1 MKKIYVGNLGSLTS
15 GMEVQTLFE
24 SYGKVLRAGV
34 LANPD
39 TGESRGFGY
48 VLMSD
53 DEIQCSRRGR
63 TEEAVIVAPRK
74 HVDLRTDLVECGN
87 QGLDVWMKR
96 VLEA

>member
-1 MKKIYVGNLGSLTS
+1 MKKIYVGNMGSLTS

-53 DEIQCSRRGR
+53 DEEANEAIQDLNGKTLNGHRIDVQEALPPGERDTHQKNFHGR
-63 TEEAVIVAPRK
+63 K
-74 HVDLRTDLVECGN
+74 LRA
-87 QGLDVWMKR
+87 R
-96 VLEA
+96 